1 MANSPSRLPERSR
14 LAVFRRRVHS
24 GPTGVDPA
32 PISEADPA
40 ATAEP
45 LGRDPWRR
53 PPSWQVADNLGK
65 SFYYAGKGL
74 VYAICTQRNFRIH
87 MVMAVMAFGLGLGL
101 RLSALEMA
109 LISLTSGLVMALE
122 LVNTALEAVVDLTL
136 GSKYHLLAEIA
147 KDCAAAAVLMA
158 AVASLMVAAWL
169 FLPPLVLLLQDGF
182 PAAG

>member
-24 GPTGVDPA
+24 RDPA
-32 PISEADPA
+32 QPSEADRA
-40 ATAEP
+40 ASAEP

-74 VYAICTQRNFRIH
+74 VYAIRTQRNFRIH
-87 MVMAVMAFGLGLGL
+87 MAVAVIAFGLGLGL
-101 RLSALEMA
+101 QLSALEMA
-109 LISLTSGLVMALE
+109 VISLTSGLVMALE

>member
-1 MANSPSRLPERSR
+1 MANSPSRL
-14 LAVFRRRVHS
+14 AAFRRRVHS
-24 GPTGVDPA
+24 KPAGVDPA
-32 PISEADPA
+32 PSSEGDPA
-40 ATAEP
+40 ANAQP
-45 LGRDPWRR
+45 LEVDPWRR

-74 VYAICTQRNFRIH
+74 AYAIRTQRNFRIH
-87 MVMAVMAFGLGLGL
+87 MAVAAVAFGLGLGL
-101 RLSALEMA
+101 RLSAAEMA

-158 AVASLMVAAWL
+158 AVTSLMVAAWL
-169 FLPPLVLLLQDGF
+169 LLPPLLLLLQDGF
-182 PAAG
+182 PAPA